1 MNAEQ
6 SIVQEVGEPLPVAV
20 EGAPGSLAA
29 QELKAVLALNGADNA
44 GFYTTIV
51 ITWLTI
57 AVAIGGAVYFDHWLA
72 SLAAVFLIATRQN
85 VLGLLTHEQVHR
97 LGANSKFGDLI
108 ANIFC
113 AFPILIT
120 LQGYRHIHLTHHR
133 KYFTE
138 SDPDYLR
145 KQGKEFTFPQKT
157 HEFLLTI
164 LKDVIGLN
172 LIATVRGKAPSTA
185 SGENPEPV
193 SRTLQIGFYAT
204 VATVLTLTN
213 TWYYFL
219 LYWFIPIVTVLQV
232 IVRWGAICE
241 HRYNLIDPSM
251 EESTPLIRPRVW
263 EALLLPN
270 LNFNLHI
277 YHHWFPKVACRNLP
291 KVHEIYVRN
300 GLVNEDNVFNGYVD
314 YLLFLLGQGEH
325 HTASAPGQ
333 HSGKGL
339 HPT

>member
-1 MNAEQ
+1 MSTEQ
-6 SIVQEVGEPLPVAV
+6 NIVEQLGEPLPIAV
-20 EGAPGSLAA
+20 EGGP
-29 QELKAVLALNGADNA
+29 ELLDKDTLKSVLALNGDDKS
-44 GFYTTIV
+44 GFYSTLV
-51 ITWLTI
+51 ITWITI
-57 AVAIGGAVYFDHWLA
+57 AATITGAVLLDHWFA
-72 SLAAVFLIATRQN
+72 NIIAIFLIATRQN

-97 LGANSKFGDLI
+97 SGANSKFGDFI
-108 ANIFC
+108 ANVFC
-113 AFPILIT
+113 AFPILIS

-157 HEFLLTI
+157 SEFLLTVF
-164 LKDVIGLN
+164 KDLIGLN
-172 LIATVRGKAPSTA
+172 LIATVRGK
-185 SGENPEPV
+185 NPNESMGKNPQPV
-193 SRTLQIGFYAT
+193 NRALQIGFYLSLIAALSIT
-204 VATVLTLTN
+204 Q

-251 EESTPLIRPRVW
+251 EESTPLIKPHAW
-263 EALLLPN
+263 EAMLLPN

-291 KVHEIYVRN
+291 KVHEIFVRS
-300 GLVNEDNVFNGYVD
+300 GLVNEENIFHGYSD
-314 YLLFLLGQGEH
+314 YLMYLLGRGRH
-325 HTASAPGQ
+325 HTE
-333 HSGKGL
+333 HSGAKSPANGL